1 MSEYTQIEEKALQD
15 AKPITLEKARM
26 FASQFGRATRSVVAK
41 SVSLKI
47 YQAKVRPAKGIAKTK
62 KIDLRKAIE
71 KSLSVK
77 ADYLNGLE
85 GATYVALDRLLQS
98 IP

>member
-1 MSEYTQIEEKALQD
+1 MSYTQIEEKAMQD
-15 AKPITLEKARM
+15 AKPITLEKAREL
-26 FASQFGRATRSVVAK
+26 ASRFGKSVRSVVSK

-47 YQAKVRPAKGIAKTK
+47 YHAVAKPKGIAKTK
-62 KIDLRKAIE
+62 KVDLRRAVE

-77 ADYLNGLE
+77 ADYLEGLE
-85 GATYVALDRLLQS
+85 GGTYVALDRLLQE

>member
-1 MSEYTQIEEKALQD
+1 MSYTQIEEKALQD
-15 AKPITLEKARM
+15 AKPITLEKARVL
-26 FASQFGRATRSVVAK
+26 ATQIVKATRSVVSK

-47 YQAKVRPAKGIAKTK
+47 YQAVERPKGIAKTK
-62 KIDLRKAIE
+62 KVDLRQAVE

>member
-1 MSEYTQIEEKALQD
+1 MSYTQIEEKALQD
-15 AKPITLEKARM
+15 AKPITLEKARL
-26 FASQFGRATRSVVAK
+26 FASQFGKATRSVVSK

-47 YQAKVRPAKGIAKTK
+47 YQAVERPKGIAKTK
-62 KIDLRKAIE
+62 KVDLCRAVE
-71 KSLSVK
+71 KGLSVE
-77 ADYLNGLE
+77 AGYLSGLE

>member
-1 MSEYTQIEEKALQD
+1 MSYTQIEEKALQD
-15 AKPITLEKARM
+15 AKPITLEKARL
-26 FASQFGRATRSVVAK
+26 FASQFGKATRSVVSK

-47 YQAKVRPAKGIAKTK
+47 YQAVERPKGVAKTK

>member
-1 MSEYTQIEEKALQD
+1 MSYTQIEERALQD
-15 AKPITLEKARM
+15 AKPITLEKARE
-26 FASQFGRATRSVVAK
+26 FASQFGKSVRSVVSK

-47 YQAKVRPAKGIAKTK
+47 YHAVERPKGVAKTK
-62 KIDLRKAIE
+62 KVDLRKAVE

-98 IP
+98 IT

>member
-1 MSEYTQIEEKALQD
+1 MSYTQIEEKALQD
-15 AKPITLEKARM
+15 AKPITLEKARL
-26 FASQFGRATRSVVAK
+26 FASQFGKATRSVVSK

-47 YQAKVRPAKGIAKTK
+47 YQAVERPKGIAKTK

>member
-1 MSEYTQIEEKALQD
+1 MSYTQIEEKALQD

-26 FASQFGRATRSVVAK
+26 FASQFGKATRSVVSK

-47 YQAKVRPAKGIAKTK
+47 YQAVERPKGIAKTK

-71 KSLSVK
+71 KALAVE
-77 ADYLNGLE
+77 ANGLE
-85 GATYVALDRLLQS
+85 GLEGGTYVALDRLLQE

>member
-1 MSEYTQIEEKALQD
+1 MSYTQIEEKALQD

-26 FASQFGRATRSVVAK
+26 FASQFGKATRSVVSK

-47 YQAKVRPAKGIAKTK
+47 YSAVARPKGIAKTK
-62 KIDLRKAIE
+62 KIDLRIAIE

-77 ADYLNGLE
+77 ADYLEGLE
-85 GATYVALDRLLQS
+85 GGTYVALDRLLQE

>member
-1 MSEYTQIEEKALQD
+1 MSYTQIEEKALQD
-15 AKPITLEKARM
+15 AKPITLEKARL
-26 FASQFGRATRSVVAK
+26 FASQFGKATRSVVSK

-47 YQAKVRPAKGIAKTK
+47 YQAVERPKGVAKTK
-62 KIDLRKAIE
+62 KIDLCQAVE
-71 KSLSVK
+71 KGLSVE
-77 ADYLNGLE
+77 AGYLSGLE

>member
-1 MSEYTQIEEKALQD
+1 MSYTQIEEKALQD

-26 FASQFGRATRSVVAK
+26 FASQFGKATRSVVSK

-47 YQAKVRPAKGIAKTK
+47 YQAQPRVAKGIAKTK

-71 KSLSVK
+71 KSLGVE
-77 ADYLNGLE
+77 ANGLE
-85 GATYVALDRLLQS
+85 GLEGGTYVALDRLLQE

>member
-1 MSEYTQIEEKALQD
+1 MSYTQIEEKALQD

-26 FASQFGRATRSVVAK
+26 FASQFGKATRSVVSK

-47 YQAKVRPAKGIAKTK
+47 YQAVERPKGVAKTK

>member
-1 MSEYTQIEEKALQD
+1 MSYTQIEEKALQD

-26 FASQFGRATRSVVAK
+26 FASQFGKATRSVVSK

-47 YQAKVRPAKGIAKTK
+47 YQAVERPKGIAKTK

>member
-1 MSEYTQIEEKALQD
+1 MSYTQIEEKALQD

-26 FASQFGRATRSVVAK
+26 FASQFGKATRSVVSK

-47 YQAKVRPAKGIAKTK
+47 YQAVERPKGVAKTK

-85 GATYVALDRLLQS
+85 GGTYVALDRLLQS

>member
-1 MSEYTQIEEKALQD
+1 MSYTQIEEKAMQD
-15 AKPITLEKARM
+15 AKPITLEKARDL
-26 FASQFGRATRSVVAK
+26 ASQFGKSVRSVVSK

-47 YQAKVRPAKGIAKTK
+47 YSAVARPKGIAKTK
-62 KIDLRKAIE
+62 KVDLRKAVE

-77 ADYLNGLE
+77 ADYLEGLE
-85 GATYVALDRLLQS
+85 GGTYVALDRLLQE

>member
-1 MSEYTQIEEKALQD
+1 MSYTQIEEKALQD
-15 AKPITLEKARM
+15 AKPITLEKARQ
-26 FASQFGRATRSVVAK
+26 FASQFGKATRSVVSK

-47 YQAKVRPAKGIAKTK
+47 YQAQVKPATGIAKTK
-62 KIDLRKAIE
+62 KVDLRLAVE
-71 KSLSVK
+71 KSLSVE
-77 ADYLNGLE
+77 ADYLSGLE

>member
-1 MSEYTQIEEKALQD
+1 MSYTQIEEKALQD

-26 FASQFGRATRSVVAK
+26 FASQFGKATRSVVSK

-47 YQAKVRPAKGIAKTK
+47 YQAVERPKGVAKTK
-62 KIDLRKAIE
+62 KVDLRKAVE

-85 GATYVALDRLLQS
+85 GATYVALDRLLQE

>member
-1 MSEYTQIEEKALQD
+1 MSYTQIEEKALQD
-15 AKPITLEKARM
+15 AKPITLEKARL
-26 FASQFGRATRSVVAK
+26 FASQFGKATRSVVSK

-47 YQAKVRPAKGIAKTK
+47 YQAQPRVAKGIAKTK

-71 KSLSVK
+71 KSLSVE
-77 ADYLNGLE
+77 ANGLEGLE
-85 GATYVALDRLLQS
+85 GATYVALDRLLQE

>member
-1 MSEYTQIEEKALQD
+1 MSYTQIEEKALQD

-26 FASQFGRATRSVVAK
+26 FASQFGKATRSVVSK

-47 YQAKVRPAKGIAKTK
+47 YQAQPRVAKGIAKTK

-71 KSLSVK
+71 KSLSVE
-77 ADYLNGLE
+77 ANGLEGLE
-85 GATYVALDRLLQS
+85 GATYVALDRLLQE

>member
-1 MSEYTQIEEKALQD
+1 MSYTQIEEKALQD
-15 AKPITLEKARM
+15 AKPITLEKARL
-26 FASQFGRATRSVVAK
+26 FASQFGKATRSVVSK

-47 YQAKVRPAKGIAKTK
+47 YQAVERPKGIAKTK

-71 KSLSVK
+71 KALAVE
-77 ADYLNGLE
+77 ANGLEGLE
-85 GATYVALDRLLQS
+85 GATYVALDRLLQE

>member
-1 MSEYTQIEEKALQD
+1 MSYTQIEEKALQD

-26 FASQFGRATRSVVAK
+26 FASQFGKATRSVVSK

-47 YQAKVRPAKGIAKTK
+47 YQAQPRVAKGIAKTK
-62 KIDLRKAIE
+62 KVDLRKAVE

-77 ADYLNGLE
+77 ADYLEGLE

>member
-1 MSEYTQIEEKALQD
+1 MSYTQIEEKALQD
-15 AKPITLEKARM
+15 AKPITLEKARE
-26 FASQFGRATRSVVAK
+26 FASSFGKSVRSVVSK

-47 YQAKVRPAKGIAKTK
+47 YQAQPRVAKGIAKTK

-71 KSLSVK
+71 KYLSVK

>member
-1 MSEYTQIEEKALQD
+1 MSYTQIEEKALQD
-15 AKPITLEKARM
+15 AKPITLEKARDL
-26 FASQFGRATRSVVAK
+26 ASRFGKSVRSVVSK

-47 YQAKVRPAKGIAKTK
+47 YSAVARPKGIAKTK
-62 KIDLRKAIE
+62 KVDLRKAVE

>member
-1 MSEYTQIEEKALQD
+1 MSYTQIEEKALQD

-26 FASQFGRATRSVVAK
+26 FASQFGKATRSVVSK

-47 YQAKVRPAKGIAKTK
+47 YQAQGRPAKGIAKTK
-62 KIDLRKAIE
+62 KVDLRKAVE

>member
-1 MSEYTQIEEKALQD
+1 MSYTQIEEKALQD

-26 FASQFGRATRSVVAK
+26 FASQFGKATRSVVSK

-47 YQAKVRPAKGIAKTK
+47 YQAQVRPAKGIAKTK
-62 KIDLRKAIE
+62 KVDLRKAVE

>member
-1 MSEYTQIEEKALQD
+1 MSYTQIEEKALQD
-15 AKPITLEKARM
+15 AKPITLEKARQ
-26 FASQFGRATRSVVAK
+26 FASQFGKSVRSVVSK

-47 YQAKVRPAKGIAKTK
+47 YSAVARPKGIAKTK
-62 KIDLRKAIE
+62 KIDLRYAIE

-77 ADYLNGLE
+77 ADYLEGLE
-85 GATYVALDRLLQS
+85 GGTYVALDRLLQE

>member
-1 MSEYTQIEEKALQD
+1 MSYTQIEERALQD
-15 AKPITLEKARM
+15 AKPITLEKARE
-26 FASQFGRATRSVVAK
+26 FASQFGKSVRSVVSK

-47 YQAKVRPAKGIAKTK
+47 YHAVERPKGVAKTK
-62 KIDLRKAIE
+62 KVDLRKAVE

>member
-1 MSEYTQIEEKALQD
+1 MSYTQIEEKALQD

-26 FASQFGRATRSVVAK
+26 FASQFGKATRSVVSK

-47 YQAKVRPAKGIAKTK
+47 YQAQPRVAKGIAKTK

-77 ADYLNGLE
+77 ADYLSGLE

>member
-1 MSEYTQIEEKALQD
+1 MSYTQIEEKALQD

-26 FASQFGRATRSVVAK
+26 FASQFGKATRSVVSK

-47 YQAKVRPAKGIAKTK
+47 YQAQPRVAKGIAKTK
-62 KIDLRKAIE
+62 KVDLCRAVE
-71 KSLSVK
+71 KGLSVE
-77 ADYLNGLE
+77 AGYLSGLE

>member
-1 MSEYTQIEEKALQD
+1 MSYTQIEEKALQD
-15 AKPITLEKARM
+15 AKPITLEKARV
-26 FASQFGRATRSVVAK
+26 FASQFGKATRSVVSK

-47 YQAKVRPAKGIAKTK
+47 YQAQVRPAKGIAKTK

>member
-1 MSEYTQIEEKALQD
+1 MSYTQIEEKAMQD
-15 AKPITLEKARM
+15 AKPITLEKAREL
-26 FASQFGRATRSVVAK
+26 ASRFGKSVRSVVSK

-47 YQAKVRPAKGIAKTK
+47 YSAVARPKGIAKTK
-62 KIDLRKAIE
+62 KIDLRYAIE

-77 ADYLNGLE
+77 ADYLEGLE
-85 GATYVALDRLLQS
+85 GGTYVALDRLLQE

>member
-1 MSEYTQIEEKALQD
+1 MSYTQIEEKALQD

-26 FASQFGRATRSVVAK
+26 FASQFGKATRSVVSK
-41 SVSLKI
+41 SVSLTI
-47 YQAKVRPAKGIAKTK
+47 YLAVERPKGIAKTK

>member
-1 MSEYTQIEEKALQD
+1 MSYTQIEEKALQD

-26 FASQFGRATRSVVAK
+26 FASQFGKATRSVVSK

-47 YQAKVRPAKGIAKTK
+47 YQAQPRVAKGIAKTK

-85 GATYVALDRLLQS
+85 GGTYVALDRLLQS

>member
-1 MSEYTQIEEKALQD
+1 MSYTQIEEKALQD
-15 AKPITLEKARM
+15 AKPITLEKARL
-26 FASQFGRATRSVVAK
+26 FASQFGKATRSVVSK

-47 YQAKVRPAKGIAKTK
+47 YSAVARPKGIAKTK
-62 KIDLRKAIE
+62 KIDLRYAIE

-77 ADYLNGLE
+77 ADYLEGLE
-85 GATYVALDRLLQS
+85 GGTYVALDRLLQE

>member
-1 MSEYTQIEEKALQD
+1 MSYTQIEEKALQD
-15 AKPITLEKARM
+15 AKPITLEKAREL
-26 FASQFGRATRSVVAK
+26 ASRFGKSVRSVVSK

-47 YQAKVRPAKGIAKTK
+47 YSAVERQKGVPKTK
-62 KIDLRKAIE
+62 KVDLRQAVE
-71 KSLSVK
+71 KSLAVK
-77 ADYLNGLE
+77 ADYLSGLE

>member
-1 MSEYTQIEEKALQD
+1 MSYTQIEEKALQD

-26 FASQFGRATRSVVAK
+26 FASQFGKATRSVVSK

-47 YQAKVRPAKGIAKTK
+47 YQAQVRPAKGIAKTK
-62 KIDLRKAIE
+62 KVDLRIAVE

-77 ADYLNGLE
+77 ADYLSGLE